1 MFRLAIALVKC
12 FLGTTVTA
20 GKVVGNT
27 VGAAVV
33 AAVVAGDVVKDFKN
47 STDEK
52 KVRKDGGDKP

>member
-12 FLGTTVTA
+12 FLGTTVTV

-27 VGAAVV
+27 VV